1 MEQLSVA
8 ATKDNEQVF
17 KLLSDLIHTNKEFQI
32 MITVPSGNKS
42 ASITGQDTIMKNAGP
57 VRDLEKDGR
66 EYDG

>member
-32 MITVPSGNKS
+32 MITVHQGIVKNQNPCMAENGRQSGIWKKMLQ
-42 ASITGQDTIMKNAGP
+42 I
-57 VRDLEKDGR
+57 
-66 EYDG
+66 